1 MTSDPKPGKQNFLIG
16 LGIKGDAAAAIV
28 IILVGA
34 FLLLKTTGI
43 LPPWFV
49 ISFWG
54 LVFLLGGLAQILVS
68 TGYNSRVWGVGLI
81 LVGVIIE
88 LNALHITHLGFRN
101 LWPVFIILLGC
112 LMLWQALTGR
122 KDLGIWRILE
132 SNEES
137 GEDPAAANP
146 GSLNLNYVFSGTDR
160 RIRSKN
166 FNGGT
171 ISAVFGGFK
180 LDLTRAEIEGDR
192 AVLEANVVFGG
203 GEIIVPESWVVVT
216 EGSGVFGGFDDKTR
230 HFQPDPTQ
238 PVKTLVVKG
247 AAVFGAV
254 VVKND

>member
-1 MTSDPKPGKQNFLIG
+1 M
-16 LGIKGDAAAAIV
+16 
-28 IILVGA
+28 IILAGA

-54 LVFLLGGLAQILVS
+54 LVFILGGIAQLLVS
-68 TGYNSRVWGVGLI
+68 TGANARVWGIGLM

-101 LWPVFIILLGC
+101 LWPLFIILLGC
-112 LMLWQALTGR
+112 LMLWQALTGN
-122 KDLGIWRILE
+122 KSLGVWRILE
-132 SNEES
+132 SNEDS
-137 GEDPAAANP
+137 GEDPAASTP

-160 RIRSKN
+160 KIRSKN
-166 FNGGT
+166 FKGGT
-171 ISAVFGGFK
+171 ISAVFGGLK

-192 AVLEANVVFGG
+192 AVLEANMVFSGA
-203 GEIIVPESWVVVT
+203 EIIVPESWVVVM
-216 EGSGVFGGFDDKTR
+216 EGSGIFGGFDDKTR